1 MATKQETNVKPDAG
15 SKPAA
20 PGSGGGKVIGPTT
33 SSPIKDGPSLKGECV
48 GPKGAPYFER

>member
-1 MATKQETNVKPDAG
+1 MADSKQPNTKPDPS

-33 SSPIKDGPSLKGECV
+33 SSPIKDGPSLKGDAV
-48 GPKGAPYFER
+48 GPKDAPYYER